1 MKNNEIEDEK
11 SIDALSFKN
20 LESQKIVL
28 PQNVFRSDSN
38 WIFYEL
44 YKTLAS
50 RNWMVLWLP
59 VIVWCKI
66 FVSFIDPFHSPHI
79 VGDNISSDYL

>member
-38 WIFYEL
+38 WILYEL

-50 RNWMVLWLP
+50 RNWMVLRLP
-59 VIVWCKI
+59 VIVWWKI
-66 FVSFIDPFHSPHI
+66 FISSIDPFNSPHI
-79 VGDNISSDYL
+79 VGDIISSDYL